1 MGVRDVVLTPL
12 QQNVM
17 DADADI
23 VGFGGAFG
31 IGMTTAA
38 HVIAYRKHK
47 KSILFSSDWQKAMT
61 GGMELF
67 DRHEATWIGN
77 PRRCWEFNGRGGRLQ
92 IGKLSQL
99 YDSSRYRGGEWDGM
113 FFDDIGC
120 MPYEDILH
128 VMAWNRSRDATI
140 KPQTYIMFYPPSL
153 LTGIW
158 VYNMFAPW
166 IEIEHPSPARDGEK
180 RWMICHGGSFIEVP
194 SQAPIEFP
202 KIHNEHGSAKI
213 WTTETTTYYP
223 RSVTFYRGGCDDVQR
238 VDGIDMAL
246 NSIRALPNPFATQ
259 LLEGDFQIGRD
270 HRARPDLPQ
279 ITTHEA
285 TDRLPDARP
294 PGRIADGDE
303 SDETNYQDTSDVDN
317 LIALIQRGLEG
328 EDNE

>member
-1 MGVRDVVLTPL
+1 MGVRDIVLTPL

-17 DADADI
+17 NSDADI

-47 KSILFSSDWQKAMT
+47 KSILFSSDWRKAMT

-92 IGKLSQL
+92 IGNLSHM
-99 YDSSRYRGGEWDGM
+99 YDSSKYRGGEWDGM
-113 FFDDIGC
+113 FFDDIARI
-120 MPYEDILH
+120 PYPDILQ

-166 IEIEHPSPARDGEK
+166 IELEHSNPAREGEK
-180 RWMICHGGSFIEVP
+180 RWMICHEDSFIEVP

-202 KIHNEHGSAKI
+202 KIYEQHGSARI
-213 WTTETTTYYP
+213 WTNETTTYYP
-223 RSVTFYRGGCDDVQR
+223 RSVTFYRGGYDDAQ
-238 VDGIDMAL
+238 VDDRTQ
-246 NSIRALPNPFATQ
+246 NSIRGLPHPFAQQ
-259 LLEGDFQIGRD
+259 LLEGDFQIGRN
-270 HRARPDLPQ
+270 HSE
-279 ITTHEA
+279 THEA
-285 TDRLPDARP
+285 TDRLPNARP

-303 SDETNYQDTSDVDN
+303 SDETNYQDTSDVDR
-317 LIALIQRGLEG
+317 LIALIQTGIEG
-328 EDNE
+328 EDDETQEEE